1 MSIDRTAIPD
11 AASDWTIDPRVRP
24 LLAELNKDPSPYWL
38 LPGDEVKAV
47 LQGLQDS
54 APRDLGGVDVQER
67 DISVDGV
74 EVKIYIQRPH
84 GAQGLLPVLL
94 FIHGGVWIA
103 GNFGNHQRLVRDL
116 VVSTGFTSVFV
127 EYDSIPEAVYPRQLE
142 QSFAALQWIAS
153 DGEGAGLDASR
164 LAVVGNSVGGNLSA
178 ALTMYTRDQGG
189 PAIHGQV
196 LLYPATDARLDTKS
210 YASYAEGR
218 FLSKDFMKFGWDA
231 YAADAGLRDHPY
243 VAPLRASVE
252 QLRGLPPAVVVVAE
266 NDVLRD
272 EGIAYGRKLG
282 EAEVDVITVEYIGLI
297 HDFGLLNPI
306 QDVPSVQASFRH
318 LAADLKYLLS

>member
-1 MSIDRTAIPD
+1 MSTDVTPIPD
-11 AASDWTIDPRVRP
+11 AASDPAIDPRVRP

-54 APRDLGGVDVQER
+54 APRDLDGVDVEER

-74 EVKIYIQRPH
+74 EVKIYLQRPS
-84 GAQGLLPVLL
+84 GAEGPLPVLL
-94 FIHGGVWIA
+94 FLHGGVWIA
-103 GNFGNHQRLVRDL
+103 GNFANHQRLVRDL
-116 VVSTGFTSVFV
+116 VVATGFASVFV

-142 QSFAALQWIAS
+142 QCFAALRWIAS
-153 DGEGAGLDASR
+153 DGPGVGLDAAR

-178 ALTMYTRDQGG
+178 ALTMYARDHGG
-189 PAIHGQV
+189 PEIRAQA
-196 LLYPATDARLDTKS
+196 LLYPATDARLDTES
-210 YASYAEGR
+210 YAKFAEGR
-218 FLSKDFMKFGWDA
+218 FLPKDFMQFGWDA
-231 YAADAGLRDHPY
+231 YAAGTDLRDNPY
-243 VAPLRASVE
+243 VAPLRASVD

-272 EGIAYGRKLG
+272 EGIAYARKLG
-282 EAEVDVITVEYIGLI
+282 EAEVDVVTVEYIGLI

-306 QDVPSVQASFRH
+306 QDVPSVRASFRH
-318 LAADLKYLLS
+318 LAADLQYLLG